1 MVSSFMEGLKARS
14 RYAVAVRDV
23 AEPSF
28 LKLEKDH
35 LRWTLTW
42 NRVFILFI
50 NIKSIF
56 LIIKNF
62 FSVNGT
68 SVKFETFVSSNILKR
83 DKNCI
88 SWLDL
93 DFWVVK
99 ILDLKS
105 KLSKIRLL
113 TLKWKNR
120 CINPTSL
127 KEAYTQN
134 GRNLMGVEK
143 MSKKS
148 WSDFSAKVTWI
159 LPVSALFSNDSTF
172 FFFCVC
178 YRNYLLKVS
187 RSVRSVVN
195 RREWDLS
202 LWY

>member
-1 MVSSFMEGLKARS
+1 MGCSFNLKM
-14 RYAVAVRDV
+14 
-23 AEPSF
+23 
-28 LKLEKDH
+28 
-35 LRWTLTW
+35 
-42 NRVFILFI
+42 
-50 NIKSIF
+50 
-56 LIIKNF
+56 
-62 FSVNGT
+62 
-68 SVKFETFVSSNILKR
+68 

-105 KLSKIRLL
+105 KFNKIRLL

-120 CINPTSL
+120 CIKPTSL

-172 FFFCVC
+172 FSFSVCVTVIIYWKCRGRSDQWLTVESEISRFDIRTLLTTKIRFFSS
-178 YRNYLLKVS
+178 LLINV
-187 RSVRSVVN
+187 
-195 RREWDLS
+195 E
-202 LWY
+202 